1 MAELY
6 CGCFETRC
14 FRIQENSWS
23 QTEQSI
29 TTTILVIEDDRQIR
43 RVVQGYLEQAGYR
56 TLTAADGDA
65 GLTLA
70 LTEKP
75 ALIVLDLM
83 LPGVDGWEI
92 TRRLR
97 NSNDPA
103 VANVHIIM
111 LTARVE
117 EMDRVIGLRLGADD
131 YVVKPFS
138 PRELTA
144 RVQAALRRLERLP
157 MAAAAQPLASG
168 GLRLDPTYRTVT
180 LDGAEVALTPV
191 EFDLL
196 HALMRQPGRPFTR
209 DELLNVIQVG
219 DDASAYDRTI
229 DVHIK
234 NMRQK
239 LGGSGRHSRFIE
251 TLHGV
256 GYRFIG

>member
-1 MAELY
+1 MPEP
-6 CGCFETRC
+6 T
-14 FRIQENSWS
+14 
-23 QTEQSI
+23 I
-29 TTTILVIEDDRQIR
+29 TLLVIEDDRQIR

-56 TLTAADGDA
+56 VLTAGDGDA
-65 GLTLA
+65 GLLLA
-70 LTEKP
+70 LAEKP

-97 NSNDPA
+97 ASSDPA
-103 VANVHIIM
+103 VTNVHILM

-117 EMDRVIGLRLGADD
+117 EADRVAGLTLGADD

-144 RVQAALRRLERLP
+144 RVQAALRRMARLP
-157 MAAAAQPLASG
+157 ATAAAQVLAHG

-180 LDGAEVALTPV
+180 LDGQELSLTTV

-196 HALMRQPGRPFTR
+196 HTLMRQPGRPFTR
-209 DELLNVIQVG
+209 DELLDIAQA
-219 DDASAYDRTI
+219 DSDAGAYERTI

-234 NMRQK
+234 NLRQK
-239 LGGSGRHSRFIE
+239 LGGAGRHSRFIE
-251 TLHGV
+251 TVHGV
-256 GYRFIG
+256 GYRFVG